1 VLQPERRTVAT
12 AVRALDRSDRLPR
25 FESEIPDRS
34 KQRTAGAH
42 RDARDTAS
50 ASNAATICS
59 AAATGV
65 EAAVSMWMSGSSGG
79 S

>member
-1 VLQPERRTVAT
+1 VLQSERRTVAT
-12 AVRALDRSDRLPR
+12 AVCALDRDDRLTR
-25 FESEIPDRS
+25 LEGEFSDRS

-42 RDARDTAS
+42 RDARATAS
-50 ASNAATICS
+50 ASNAVTIRS

-65 EAAVSMWMSGSSGG
+65 NAPVSMWMSGWSGG